1 MRHVLIDHST
11 LGRFCGFTEISEN
24 FGRVLAQTAV
34 PDIHFTYMVPEDFIG
49 HFGDGVSYIS
59 AEHPEQ
65 DLRNLGH
72 DIDIWHSTHQLF
84 KYRARKGRTK
94 WLMTVHDLNFLTEKH
109 GIHLLK
115 HKIRCALRM
124 HSSDYLTVISDFVA
138 REIHLHCPS
147 IRKPLVVIPNGVRD
161 LENDPRVR
169 PSFMGEKD
177 DFFLSVGQ
185 VVERKNYSVLLPLMK
200 KFPGY
205 RLVICGDLRKRRF
218 VKKLRE
224 QIRYFGLED
233 RVILA
238 GALEEA
244 GKNWL
249 YAHCA
254 ALLMPSVLEGFGLPV
269 IEAMRFAKPVFCST
283 LTSLPEVGGKYAFY
297 WEDFDPDHMMKV
309 VQDGMEKFRSQALR
323 DGEVAYSRT
332 YDYNEYTD
340 RYIALYRKIL
350 ETV

>member
-1 MRHVLIDHST
+1 M
-11 LGRFCGFTEISEN
+11 
-24 FGRVLAQTAV
+24 
-34 PDIHFTYMVPEDFIG
+34 
-49 HFGDGVSYIS
+49 
-59 AEHPEQ
+59 
-65 DLRNLGH
+65 
-72 DIDIWHSTHQLF
+72 
-84 KYRARKGRTK
+84 
-94 WLMTVHDLNFLTEKH
+94 
-109 GIHLLK
+109 
-115 HKIRCALRM
+115 
-124 HSSDYLTVISDFVA
+124 
-138 REIHLHCPS
+138 
-147 IRKPLVVIPNGVRD
+147 
-161 LENDPRVR
+161 
-169 PSFMGEKD
+169 
-177 DFFLSVGQ
+177 
-185 VVERKNYSVLLPLMK
+185 
-200 KFPGY
+200 
-205 RLVICGDLRKRRF
+205 
-218 VKKLRE
+218 KKLRE

-254 ALLMPSVLEGFGLPV
+254 ALFMPSVLEGFGLPV

-309 VQDGMEKFRSQALR
+309 VQDGMEKFHSQALR

-350 ETV
+350 ETI